1 MKKILSMA
9 AVLVLGCIVS
19 LSGAAETV
27 YKWTDRSGA
36 VHFGDQPVPSADAE
50 EMRVDPSRPTAD
62 DQAGDEDSDQEDPP
76 AAQSDSPKASDQAEV
91 EKQRKKIRA
100 QNCQLARQTLEHNEA
115 IGRMYR
121 ADANGERV
129 YLSDAER
136 EEVLKRSREDIKNW
150 CD

>member
-9 AVLVLGCIVS
+9 AILGCLVS
-19 LSGAAETV
+19 LSCGAETV

-36 VHFGDQPVPSADAE
+36 VHFGDRPLPDADTE
-50 EMRVDPSRPTAD
+50 EMRVEPPRPAAD
-62 DQAGDEDSDQEDPP
+62 DQAGDADSEEDSA
-76 AAQSDSPKASDQAEV
+76 AAQDDSPKAADQAAV
-91 EKQRKKIRA
+91 DKQQKKIRE
-100 QNCQLARQTLEHNEA
+100 QNCQIARQTLEHNQG

-121 ADANGERV
+121 ADASGERV

-136 EEVLKRSREDIKNW
+136 EEVLKRSREDVKNW